1 MNLALVPLPDLFIA
15 RTLADATAALQE
27 RGRSGVPLA
36 GGTWIM
42 RAPIRHEAFPAAPVS
57 IGGIPELRRIEVLP
71 DRASI
76 GAAATHAEIAAALA
90 GQPDLSALAEAA
102 GRSANPAIRA
112 AATLGGN
119 LCARD
124 FAATDLVTALLCLD
138 ARIEIADGTQLS
150 AAGFLAQRDS
160 LPAGLLVVRAHIPRR
175 AARSAHARLP
185 LRKAGDYPV
194 AIVSLSVPDDP
205 AGPVRVAVGSVG
217 PVARRWPELEAILQ
231 GRPLDPARAAAC
243 AATLAADVQGR
254 DGIEAPGWY
263 RVQVLPALVRRAAA
277 ALAGSGAA

>member
-1 MNLALVPLPDLFIA
+1 LSLAHPPLPDLFIA
-15 RTLADATAALQE
+15 RTLADAAAALKE
-27 RGRSGVPLA
+27 RGRSGVPFA

-42 RAPIRHEAFPAAPVS
+42 RAPLRHEGFPVAPVS

-71 DRASI
+71 ERVSV
-76 GAAATHAEIAAALA
+76 GAAATHADIAAALA
-90 GQPDLSALAEAA
+90 GQPDLAALAEAA

-138 ARIEIADGTQLS
+138 ARVELADGMQL
-150 AAGFLAQRDS
+150 ALAEFLAHRAS
-160 LPAGLLVVRAHIPRR
+160 PLTGLLVIRAHIPRR

-194 AIVSLSVPDDP
+194 AIVSLAMPDDP
-205 AGPVRVAVGSVG
+205 AAPVRVAVGSVE
-217 PVARRWPELEAILQ
+217 PVAKRWPGLEAKLQ

-243 AATLAADVQGR
+243 AANLAADFQGR
-254 DGIEAPGWY
+254 DGIDAPGWY
-263 RVQVLPALVRRAAA
+263 RVQVLPALVRRAAT
-277 ALAGSGAA
+277 ALVRGGVA